1 MRNWIANNT
10 CSEMKLIKVK
20 IDTGERPNG
29 ICGEGEE
36 SIKNLLSERQH
47 RKIIKAGIPVSI
59 KRCIGMIAKCLD
71 SK

>member
-1 MRNWIANNT
+1 
-10 CSEMKLIKVK
+10 MKLIKVK

-47 RKIIKAGIPVSI
+47 RKNYKGRYTCVD
-59 KRCIGMIAKCLD
+59 KKVHWNDC
-71 SK
+71 